1 MLYYLFQYLDKNFD
15 LPGTGL
21 FQYIS
26 FRAGAGIILAML
38 IAILLGDRIIRLLQK
53 YQIGESIRDLGLNGQ
68 KSKEGTPTMGGI
80 IIIIS
85 VLIPVLLLTRLDNI
99 YIIVLIFATVWM
111 GSIGFVDDY
120 IKIFRKNKDGL
131 KPKFKIIGQ
140 VILGVVIALVMLFHP
155 DIIVRV
161 PKELAENKGY
171 EIVHVV
177 QTTIPSINDQPKVRE
192 MAYVKNYLTNM
203 PFIKDNQVNY
213 EKISNWLGLDT
224 RFLFVLLIPLIVFI
238 VAAVTNGANLTDGLD
253 GLATGTS
260 SAIAFGLV
268 ILSYVSANT
277 IIADYLNILYIPY
290 SEETAVFA
298 AIFLG
303 ATVGFLWYNSYP
315 ARVFMGD
322 TGSLAIGGIIVTMA
336 ILLRKELLIPIL
348 CGVFFIESLSVV
360 MQVTYFKITKKI
372 YGEGRRIFLMAP
384 IHHHFEK
391 QNVPESKI
399 VVRFWIVAI
408 FLTLLTIITLKI
420 R

>member
-1 MLYYLFQYLDKNFD
+1 M
-15 LPGTGL
+15 
-21 FQYIS
+21 
-26 FRAGAGIILAML
+26 GA
-38 IAILLGDRIIRLLQK
+38 
-53 YQIGESIRDLGLNGQ
+53 
-68 KSKEGTPTMGGI
+68 
-80 IIIIS
+80 
-85 VLIPVLLLTRLDNI
+85 
-99 YIIVLIFATVWM
+99 
-111 GSIGFVDDY
+111 IGFIDDY
-120 IKIFRKNKDGL
+120 IKIIRKNKDGL
-131 KPKFKIIGQ
+131 KAKFKIIGQ
-140 VILGVVIALVMLFHP
+140 VILGIVIALVMLFHP
-155 DIIVRV
+155 DILVRV
-161 PKELAENKGY
+161 PKQVAEKNGY
-171 EIVHVV
+171 DIVRVV
-177 QTTIPSINDQPKVRE
+177 ETTIPSINEEAKVRE

-203 PFIKDNQVNY
+203 PFIKGNEVNY
-213 EKISNWLGLDT
+213 EKISNWLGFDS
-224 RFLFVLLIPLIVFI
+224 RYLFILLIPVIVFI

-260 SAIAFGLV
+260 AAIAFGLV
-268 ILSYVSANT
+268 ILAYVSANT
-277 IIADYLNILYIPY
+277 IIADYLSILYIPY
-290 SEETAVFA
+290 SEEMAVFA

-360 MQVTYFKITKKI
+360 MQVTYFKITRKL
-372 YGEGRRIFLMAP
+372 YGEGRRIFLMTP

-391 QNVPESKI
+391 KNLAEPKI